1 MAPSCE
7 RCGVNSLS
15 ARRQE
20 GVRARERRRREGH
33 KPRKAI
39 EVKKTQALI
48 EDVAPEHIRSSRTGS
63 PAPRPARRSRSRC
76 ARVIKGLDLDLYSA
90 RASLLNR
97 PGLDRHSARVFRV
110 NFA

>member
-20 GVRARERRRREGH
+20 GVRARERRRRECH

-48 EDVAPEHIRSSRTGS
+48 EDVAPEHIKVKQDGLAGPETRKAIKVAVREGDQGAGSR
-63 PAPRPARRSRSRC
+63 P
-76 ARVIKGLDLDLYSA
+76 L
-90 RASLLNR
+90 
-97 PGLDRHSARVFRV
+97 
-110 NFA
+110 